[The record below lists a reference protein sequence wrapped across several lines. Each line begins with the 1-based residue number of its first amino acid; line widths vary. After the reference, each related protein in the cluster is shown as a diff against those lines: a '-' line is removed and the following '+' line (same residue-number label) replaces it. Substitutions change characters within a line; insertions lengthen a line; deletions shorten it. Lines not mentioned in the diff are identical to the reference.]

1 MFIRYLTLNNN
12 YNFSDQ
18 ALLNGLLEG
27 RDEIILEL
35 YRGCFGTVRHY
46 VLSNHGSEEDVKDIF
61 QDALMVIFQKARRN
75 ELQLSCSLNTYIY
88 SVCRNLWLKQISMR
102 KKMVLQPENDEE
114 ITDPDSDIES
124 WHHYNERVIFYRKTF
139 EELSEDCKRI
149 LKLFMSGE
157 SISNITRIMG
167 YSSEQHTKNRRYR
180 CKLSLIQRIRSNSIY
195 NELKDENDKDNRKI
209 PGWYAKR

>member
-1 MFIRYLTLNNN
+1 LFIRYLTLNNN

-88 SVCRNLWLKQISMR
+88 SVCRNLWLKQLSMR

>member
-1 MFIRYLTLNNN
+1 LFIRYLTLNNN